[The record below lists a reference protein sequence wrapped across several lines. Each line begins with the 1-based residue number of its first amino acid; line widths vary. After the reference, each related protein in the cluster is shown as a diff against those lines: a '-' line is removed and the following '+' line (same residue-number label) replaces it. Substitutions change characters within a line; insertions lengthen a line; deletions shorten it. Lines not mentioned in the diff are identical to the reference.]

1 MYVKIRD
8 MRLLNVIVKK
18 DNEIIYEG
26 KVEDAPEEIKNLTYK
41 KIEFDMGKVLLEI

>member
-8 MRLLNVIVKK
+8 MRLLNVIIKK

-26 KVEDAPEEIKNLTYK
+26 KVEEAPEEIKNSTYK
-41 KIEFDMGKVLLEI
+41 KIEFNTGKVILEI